1 MAEERHTRVRLVQED
16 RYRFRVDLGRSEW
29 QLVVD
34 EPPPIGTDAGPNPS
48 RLLATAVGHCLA
60 SSLQYCLER
69 ARISGTRMA
78 ATVDVEVRR
87 NERGRLRVAGIRVE
101 LDLTSVGEEH
111 RQALARCLGLFEDFC
126 VITTSVRQ
134 GIPVAVTI
142 RVDGEEAV
150 HGDGAREG

>member
-1 MAEERHTRVRLVQED
+1 MAEERQTRVRLAQED
-16 RYRFRVDLGRSEW
+16 RYRFQVDLGRPEW

-34 EPPPIGTDAGPNPS
+34 EPPPIGTDTGPNPS

-69 ARISGTRMA
+69 ARISGTRVA

-87 NERGRLRVAGIRVE
+87 NERGRLRVTGIRVE
-101 LDLTSVGEEH
+101 LDLTQVGEEN
-111 RQALARCLGLFEDFC
+111 RQAVARCLQLFEDFC
-126 VITTSVRQ
+126 VVTASVRQ

-142 RVDGEEAV
+142 RVDGEEV
-150 HGDGAREG
+150 RHGDGAREG